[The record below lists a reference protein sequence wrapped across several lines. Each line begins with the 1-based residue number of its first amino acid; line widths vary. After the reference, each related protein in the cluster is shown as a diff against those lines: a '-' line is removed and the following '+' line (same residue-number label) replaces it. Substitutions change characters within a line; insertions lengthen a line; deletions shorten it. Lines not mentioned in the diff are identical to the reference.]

1 LIFIFN
7 YIYLIEKKGALK
19 DLDQAIDLAIKYED
33 FKVLSLALTQ
43 KGTILRLNGLK
54 FFFLNK

>member
-54 FFFLNK
+54 FFFITK